1 MRLIIRGGIA
11 VILLALIFW
20 IVTGWANLVSV
31 PAILPAYLA
40 KERCSCRFV
49 MKQGQ
54 SYCESYASSWV
65 PFASVD
71 VDEAAKRVEASVL
84 GVGRV
89 ARYMSQRNGCRL
101 DDR

>member
-1 MRLIIRGGIA
+1 MRLILRLLVG
-11 VILLALIFW
+11 LALIAVVFW

-40 KERCSCRFV
+40 KETCSCRFV
-49 MKQGQ
+49 IGQ
-54 SYCESYASSWV
+54 TDAYCKSYASSWV

-71 VDEAAKRVEASVL
+71 VDTAARRVEASVL

-89 ARYMSQRNGCRL
+89 AKHMSTRDGCRL
-101 DDR
+101 DDQ